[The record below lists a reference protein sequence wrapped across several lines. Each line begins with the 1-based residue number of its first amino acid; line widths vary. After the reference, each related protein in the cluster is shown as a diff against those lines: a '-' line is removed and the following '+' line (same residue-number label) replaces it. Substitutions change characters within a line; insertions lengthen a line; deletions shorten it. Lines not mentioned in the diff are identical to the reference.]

1 MKLYIIRH
9 AWAEEP
15 DSDLWPD
22 DDLRPLTQEGK
33 ERFRKEIA
41 TLVEM
46 GFAPEIIATS
56 PLVRCRETAEI
67 MADCLPS
74 HPQIIE
80 REELE
85 PNAQLAGMVSW
96 TRSQKCEQLA
106 WVGHAPDVEIMT
118 ARLIGDDNGR
128 IHFAKGAVAAVYFD
142 KKIRVGEG
150 QLRWLVTAKTLGSD
164 RSVKQ

>member
-1 MKLYIIRH
+1 MKLYIVRH

-22 DDLRPLTQEGK
+22 DGLRPLTQEGK
-33 ERFRKEIA
+33 DRFRKEIGQ
-41 TLVEM
+41 LGGM

-67 MADCLPS
+67 IAGCLPS
-74 HPQIIE
+74 HPDVVE
-80 REELE
+80 CEELE
-85 PNAQLAGMVSW
+85 PKSQLAGMVSW
-96 TRSQKCEQLA
+96 TRDQKREQVA

-142 KKIRVGEG
+142 KRIRVGEG
-150 QLRWLVTAKTLGSD
+150 ELRWLVTAKTLGFD
-164 RSVKQ
+164 RAGK